1 MDKRLNI
8 GLIGLGRLG
17 SVYAGYFAQRISG
30 ARLAAVAD
38 ADAAI
43 AELHAQKLGVSK
55 WYGHYQ
61 DLLADAEIDAV
72 VIVTPTRTHGEIVT
86 AAAERGKAIYCEK
99 PMSLSLD
106 EACSMQ
112 QAVER
117 ARIFFHPAFTRRFDK
132 GYVAA
137 KRKIE
142 EGAIGAPLVFK
153 SSSRDPFRP
162 SLEFL
167 DPAKSGGIIT
177 DMGIH
182 DLDIARWLVGE
193 IQSVYSIGGAIA
205 YPEMAP
211 INDQDNTITSLN
223 FESGALGTVD
233 LSRSGVY
240 GYDIRTEVL
249 GSKGTLKIGYL
260 RETPLLVM
268 TKEGVT
274 HDTVPYFMERFEG
287 AYIAQLQDFVDRVRR
302 DEPPSISVAD
312 GVAALRA
319 CLAATLSLK
328 ENRPV
333 DLTERSVEGR

>member
-1 MDKRLNI
+1 MDKKLNI

-30 ARLAAVAD
+30 ARLTAIADANAAVAE
-38 ADAAI
+38 AQ
-43 AELHAQKLGVSK
+43 AQKWGVFK
-55 WYGHYQ
+55 WYEHYQ
-61 DLLADAEIDAV
+61 DLLADQEIDAV
-72 VIVTPTRTHGEIVT
+72 VIVTPTQTHGEIVM
-86 AAAERGKAIYCEK
+86 AAAEHGRAIYCEK

-106 EACSMQ
+106 EACAMQ

-117 ARIFFHPAFTRRFDK
+117 AGVFFHPAFTRRFDK
-132 GYVAA
+132 GYTAA

-142 EGAIGAPLVFK
+142 EGVIGAPLVFK

-167 DPAKSGGIIT
+167 DPQKSGGIIT

-182 DLDIARWLVGE
+182 DLDIARWLMGE
-193 IQSVYSIGGAIA
+193 ITSVYSIGGAIA
-205 YPEMAP
+205 YPEMEA
-211 INDQDNTITSLN
+211 IGDQDNTITSIC

-249 GSKGTLKIGYL
+249 GSQGTLKIGYL

-268 TKEGVT
+268 TKEGIT
-274 HDTVPYFMERFEG
+274 HDAVPYFMERFEG
-287 AYIAQLQDFVDRVRR
+287 AYIAQLQDFVDRVRQ
-302 DEPPSISVAD
+302 DQPPSISVAD
-312 GVAALRA
+312 GVGALRA

-328 ENRPV
+328 EKRPIEV
-333 DLTERSVEGR
+333 ARENIADR